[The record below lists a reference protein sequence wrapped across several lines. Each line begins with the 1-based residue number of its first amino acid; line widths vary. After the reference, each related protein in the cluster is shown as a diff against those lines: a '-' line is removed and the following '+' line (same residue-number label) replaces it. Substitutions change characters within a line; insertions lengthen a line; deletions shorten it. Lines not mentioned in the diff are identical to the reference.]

1 MYTPPVTPWELV
13 IPEAGSLTC
22 LQEGAIEGR
31 ISDWGEVVTRYP
43 YGNVGMDHLLSKE
56 KASVQRDVRK
66 GFLISFERSKDF
78 SVMIFEN
85 RTTKKTTEGL

>member
-1 MYTPPVTPWELV
+1 MLYTPPVTPWELV

-56 KASVQRDVRK
+56 YKIPNLTYKTFCLVLRDH
-66 GFLISFERSKDF
+66 FDF
-78 SVMIFEN
+78 SEIV
-85 RTTKKTTEGL
+85 L